1 MLEDLKIA
9 SFREYNLEVL
19 DAIEAQFMLKIARV
33 IMSCALIREESR
45 GAHTRLDFPER
56 DDGNW
61 LGNIV
66 LRREGDRVTWRFM
79 AKEE

>member
-1 MLEDLKIA
+1 
-9 SFREYNLEVL
+9 
-19 DAIEAQFMLKIARV
+19 MLKIARV

-45 GAHTRLDFPER
+45 GAHTRLDFPGQ

-66 LRREGDRVTWRFM
+66 LRREGNGMVWHFVE
-79 AKEE
+79 KEK